1 MNSKPHLTE
10 NIMKKLLVFSFYILV
25 LISLQAQNDSNVYN
39 ERVVVTSRYKPV
51 VEETQKINVAPT
63 ITDTVATMPKSFTYD
78 VTTRRLTSLYE
89 PSRIKAARIIG
100 EPATKLYN
108 NYLKLGLGNYFSPL
122 AEVYFNSLR
131 SVDKTYGIRATH
143 NSSWGTIGRSTEP
156 DHSPDHYGQ
165 APFSLTDITLFGK
178 LITKSHHQL
187 SADLGYQN
195 DFNRYYGF
203 SDSTLFSNMGLIRDS
218 IEKASYRAVYNT
230 VAANFGLK
238 TLNTD
243 VRALGYEANVN
254 VTDLF
259 ASYGQNEFN
268 INFEGNMHYG
278 FTIAQKHKA
287 IAYLHLTYNGFVNNF
302 NPTELPFGADSL
314 MIAAL
319 PDPNDPSV
327 LSALNSH
334 SYLGLYKANP
344 YIDFIFSGFQI
355 HAGAVVMLDSYNH
368 PGSGKVHVY
377 PDATVSKSFFNEL
390 LNATLEAKG
399 NMDAN
404 SWNHIRTINPYIAPN
419 STVRATDYLDFAAKV
434 RLNLSKKIDL
444 NVYGVFSN
452 LNDDL
457 SFVLDDRYQLK
468 NVFAPVYDSLT
479 RIKLGGNFA
488 FVNDEMLRLEVKGNY
503 YIYNNKSTKTL
514 GDQNV
519 EKPLFYR
526 PKFDAGVCATV
537 NYHDKVVGRLEF
549 QLLGR
554 TPYTTITASDGADST
569 LYLPMRYGLNMEVEY
584 RHNKALSFFL
594 KANNMLFQRYYYW
607 ENYPSYRGLF
617 LLGLTYTIPNL

>member
-1 MNSKPHLTE
+1 MNTVKITLAV
-10 NIMKKLLVFSFYILV
+10 IA
-25 LISLQAQNDSNVYN
+25 SLAFIPATMAQSDSNVYN

-78 VTTRRLTSLYE
+78 ISTRRLTSLYE

-108 NYLKLGLGNYFSPL
+108 NYIKLGLGNYLSPL

-131 SVDKTYGIRATH
+131 SPDKTYGIRATH
-143 NSSWGTIGRSTEP
+143 RSSWGSIGRAAADDEP
-156 DHSPDHYGQ
+156 PSPTHYGQ
-165 APFSLTDITLFGK
+165 APFSLTDITAFGK

-203 SDSTLFSNMGLIRDS
+203 SDSTLHSVMGLIRDS
-218 IEKASYRAVYNT
+218 VKKPSYRASYNT
-230 VAANFGLK
+230 VSANFGLK

-243 VRALGYEANVN
+243 VRALGYEADVN

-259 ASYGQNEFN
+259 ASYNQNEFN
-268 INFEGNMHYG
+268 INFDGNMHYG
-278 FTIAQKHKA
+278 FMIAQKHKA
-287 IAYLHLTYNGFVNNF
+287 IAYLHLTYNGYINNF
-302 NPTELPFGADSL
+302 NPTELPFGVDPAL
-314 MIAAL
+314 LAML
-319 PDPNDPSV
+319 PDQAPLEP
-327 LSALNSH
+327 LRSH

-355 HAGAVVMLDSYNH
+355 HAGAVIMLDGYNH
-368 PGSGKVHVY
+368 PGSGKVHVF
-377 PDATVSKSFFNEL
+377 PDATVGKSFFNEL
-390 LNATLEAKG
+390 LNATLEARG

-419 STVRATDYLDFAAKV
+419 SPVRATSHLDLAAKV
-434 RLNLSKKIDL
+434 RLNLSKKIDINL
-444 NVYGVFSN
+444 YGIYTN

-457 SFVLDDRYQLK
+457 SFRLDDRYHLN
-468 NVFAPVYDSLT
+468 NVFTPVYDDLT
-479 RIKLGGNFA
+479 RLKVGGS
-488 FVNDEMLRLEVKGNY
+488 FVFLNDEMLRLEAKGNY
-503 YIYNNKSTKTL
+503 YIYRNKKTQL
-514 GDQNV
+514 VGDKRV
-519 EKPLFYR
+519 GLPLYYR
-526 PKFDAGVCATV
+526 PDFDAGICATV
-537 NYHDKVVGRLEF
+537 NYNDKVIGRLEF

-554 TPYTTITASDGADST
+554 TPYTSVTNTYGVDST
-569 LYLPMRYGLNMEVEY
+569 LYLPLRYGLNMEVEY

-594 KANNMLFQRYYYW
+594 KADNLLFQRYYYW
-607 ENYPSYRGLF
+607 QNYPSYRALF
-617 LLGLTYTIPNL
+617 LLGLTYTIPN

>member
-1 MNSKPHLTE
+1 MN
-10 NIMKKLLVFSFYILV
+10 NIAK
-25 LISLQAQNDSNVYN
+25 ISIAIVATLAFIPVTKAQSDSNVYN

-63 ITDTVATMPKSFTYD
+63 ITDTVSTLSKSLTYD
-78 VTTRRLTSLYE
+78 ISTRRLTSLYE

-108 NYLKLGLGNYFSPL
+108 NYLKLGFGNYLSPL

-131 SVDKTYGIRATH
+131 NPDKTYGIRATH
-143 NSSWGTIGRSTEP
+143 HSSWGTIGRP
-156 DHSPDHYGQ
+156 DKEKPSPDYYGQ
-165 APFSLTDITLFGK
+165 APFSLTDITAFGK

-187 SADLGYQN
+187 SADIGYQN

-203 SDSTLFSNMGLIRDS
+203 SDSTLYSVMGLIRDS
-218 IEKASYRAVYNT
+218 VKKPSYRAVYNT
-230 VAANFGLK
+230 VSANVGLK

-259 ASYGQNEFN
+259 ASYNQNEFN
-268 INFEGNMHYG
+268 INFDGNMHYG

-287 IAYLHLTYNGFVNNF
+287 IAYLHLTYNGYINNYD
-302 NPTELPFGADSL
+302 PTELPFGADSSL
-314 MIAAL
+314 LAVL
-319 PDPNDPSV
+319 PDPDQPTIVSP
-327 LSALNSH
+327 LRSH

-355 HAGAVVMLDSYNH
+355 HAGAVVMLDGYNH

-419 STVRATDYLDFAAKV
+419 SPVRATSHLDLAAKV
-434 RLNLSKKIDL
+434 RLNLSKKIDINL
-444 NVYGVFSN
+444 YGIYSN

-457 SFVLDDRYQLK
+457 SFRLDNRYHLN
-468 NVFAPVYDSLT
+468 NVFTPIYDSLT
-479 RIKLGGNFA
+479 RIKLGGNIVFL
-488 FVNDEMLRLEVKGNY
+488 NDEMLRLEAKGNY
-503 YIYNNKSTKTL
+503 YIYRNKRTQL
-514 GDQNV
+514 VGCEWRQL
-519 EKPLFYR
+519 PLYYR
-526 PKFDAGVCATV
+526 PDFDAGVCATV
-537 NYHDKVVGRLEF
+537 NYHDKIIGRLEF

-554 TPYTTITASDGADST
+554 SYATAPAFDGSAST
-569 LYLPMRYGLNMEVEY
+569 YYLPMRYGLNMEVEY

-594 KANNMLFQRYYYW
+594 KADNLLFQRYYYW
-607 ENYPSYRGLF
+607 QNYPSYRGLF
-617 LLGLTYTIPNL
+617 LLGLTYTIPN

>member
-1 MNSKPHLTE
+1 MN
-10 NIMKKLLVFSFYILV
+10 NLVKITLAIV
-25 LISLQAQNDSNVYN
+25 ASLAFIPAAKAQSDSNVYN

-78 VTTRRLTSLYE
+78 ISTRRLTSLYE

-108 NYLKLGLGNYFSPL
+108 NYIKLGFGNYLSPL

-131 SVDKTYGIRATH
+131 SPDKTYGIRATH
-143 NSSWGTIGRSTEP
+143 RSSWGTIGRAASDDEPPSST
-156 DHSPDHYGQ
+156 HYGQ
-165 APFSLTDITLFGK
+165 APFSLTDITAFGK

-203 SDSTLFSNMGLIRDS
+203 SDSTLHSVMGLIRDS
-218 IEKASYRAVYNT
+218 VKKPSYRASYNT

-259 ASYGQNEFN
+259 ASYNQNEFN
-268 INFEGNMHYG
+268 INFDGNMHYG
-278 FTIAQKHKA
+278 FMIAQKHKA
-287 IAYLHLTYNGFVNNF
+287 IAYLHLTYNGYINNF
-302 NPTELPFGADSL
+302 NPTELPFGADSTL
-314 MIAAL
+314 VAAL
-319 PDPNDPSV
+319 PVEGQPTTTST
-327 LSALNSH
+327 LSSH

-355 HAGAVVMLDSYNH
+355 HAGAVIMLDGYNH
-368 PGSGKVHVY
+368 PGSGKVHVF
-377 PDATVSKSFFNEL
+377 PDATVGKSFLNDL
-390 LNATLEAKG
+390 INATLEARG

-404 SWNHIRTINPYIAPN
+404 SWNYIRTINPYIAPN
-419 STVRATDYLDFAAKV
+419 SPVRATSHFDLAAKV
-434 RLNLSKKIDL
+434 RLNLSKKIDINL
-444 NVYGVFSN
+444 YGIYSN

-457 SFVLDDRYQLK
+457 SFRLDDRYHLN
-468 NVFAPVYDSLT
+468 NVFTPVYDSLT
-479 RIKLGGNFA
+479 RIKLGGS
-488 FVNDEMLRLEVKGNY
+488 FVFLNDEMLRLEAKGNY
-503 YIYNNKSTKTL
+503 YIYRNKKTQL
-514 GDQNV
+514 VGDKRV
-519 EKPLFYR
+519 GLPLYYR
-526 PKFDAGVCATV
+526 PDFDAGIRATV
-537 NYHDKVVGRLEF
+537 NYNDKVIGRLEL

-554 TPYTTITASDGADST
+554 TPYTSVTNTYGVDST
-569 LYLPMRYGLNMEVEY
+569 LYLPLRYGLNMEVEY

-594 KANNMLFQRYYYW
+594 KADNLLFQRYYYW
-607 ENYPSYRGLF
+607 QNYPSYRALF
-617 LLGLTYTIPNL
+617 LLGLTYTIPN

>member
-1 MNSKPHLTE
+1 MNNSVKITLA
-10 NIMKKLLVFSFYILV
+10 
-25 LISLQAQNDSNVYN
+25 LIASIAFVPVTRAQSDSNVYN

-63 ITDTVATMPKSFTYD
+63 ITDTVSTLSKSFTYD
-78 VTTRRLTSLYE
+78 ISTRRLTSLYE

-108 NYLKLGLGNYFSPL
+108 NYLKLGFGNYLSPL

-131 SVDKTYGIRATH
+131 NPDKTYGIRATH
-143 NSSWGTIGRSTEP
+143 RSSWGTIGWPDKEEP
-156 DHSPDHYGQ
+156 SPDYYGQ
-165 APFSLTDITLFGK
+165 APFSLTDITAFGK

-203 SDSTLFSNMGLIRDS
+203 SDSTLFHVMGLIRDS
-218 IEKASYRAVYNT
+218 IERSSYRAVYNT
-230 VAANFGLK
+230 VSANIGLK

-259 ASYGQNEFN
+259 ASYDQNEFN
-268 INFEGNMHYG
+268 INFDGNMHYG

-287 IAYLHLTYNGFVNNF
+287 IAYLHLTYNGYINNYD
-302 NPTELPFGADSL
+302 PTELPFGVDSSL
-314 MIAAL
+314 LVAL
-319 PDPNDPSV
+319 PDPDQPTAIST
-327 LSALNSH
+327 LRSH

-355 HAGAVVMLDSYNH
+355 HAGAVVMLDGYNH

-404 SWNHIRTINPYIAPN
+404 SWNYIRTINPYIAPN
-419 STVRATDYLDFAAKV
+419 STVRATSHFDLAAKV
-434 RLNLSKKIDL
+434 RLNLSKKIDINL
-444 NVYGVFSN
+444 YGIYSN

-457 SFVLDDRYQLK
+457 SFRLDDRYHLN
-468 NVFAPVYDSLT
+468 NVFTPVYDSLT
-479 RIKLGGNFA
+479 RIKLGGS
-488 FVNDEMLRLEVKGNY
+488 FVFLNDEMLRLEAKGNY
-503 YIYNNKSTKTL
+503 YIYRNKRTQL
-514 GDQNV
+514 VGCEWRQL
-519 EKPLFYR
+519 PLYYR
-526 PKFDAGVCATV
+526 PDFDAGICATV
-537 NYHDKVVGRLEF
+537 NYHDKIIGRLEF

-554 TPYTTITASDGADST
+554 TYATAPAFDGSESKV
-569 LYLPMRYGLNMEVEY
+569 YLPMRYGLNLEVEY

-594 KANNMLFQRYYYW
+594 KADNLLFQRYYYW
-607 ENYPSYRGLF
+607 QNYPSYRALF
-617 LLGLTYTIPNL
+617 LLGLTYTIPN

>member
-1 MNSKPHLTE
+1 MN
-10 NIMKKLLVFSFYILV
+10 NIVKITLAI
-25 LISLQAQNDSNVYN
+25 IASLAFIPAAKAQSDSNVYN

-78 VTTRRLTSLYE
+78 ISTRRLTSLYE

-108 NYLKLGLGNYFSPL
+108 NYIKLGFGNYLSPL

-131 SVDKTYGIRATH
+131 SPDKTYGIRATH
-143 NSSWGTIGRSTEP
+143 RSSWGTIGRAAAEDEPPSST
-156 DHSPDHYGQ
+156 HYGQ
-165 APFSLTDITLFGK
+165 APFSLTDITAFGK

-203 SDSTLFSNMGLIRDS
+203 SDSTLHSVMGLIRDS
-218 IEKASYRAVYNT
+218 VKKPSYRASYNT

-259 ASYGQNEFN
+259 ASYNQNEFN
-268 INFEGNMHYG
+268 INFDGNMHYG
-278 FTIAQKHKA
+278 FMIAQKHKA
-287 IAYLHLTYNGFVNNF
+287 IAYLHLTYNGYINNF
-302 NPTELPFGADSL
+302 NPTELPFGADSTL
-314 MIAAL
+314 VAAL
-319 PDPNDPSV
+319 PVEGQPTTTST
-327 LSALNSH
+327 LSSH

-355 HAGAVVMLDSYNH
+355 HAGAVIMLDGYNH
-368 PGSGKVHVY
+368 PGSGKVHVF
-377 PDATVSKSFFNEL
+377 PDATVGKSFFNDL
-390 LNATLEAKG
+390 INATLEARG

-404 SWNHIRTINPYIAPN
+404 SWNYNRTINPYIAPN
-419 STVRATDYLDFAAKV
+419 SPVRATGHFDLAAKV
-434 RLNLSKKIDL
+434 RLNLSKKIDINL
-444 NVYGVFSN
+444 YGIYSN

-457 SFVLDDRYQLK
+457 SFRLDDRYHLN
-468 NVFAPVYDSLT
+468 NVFTSVYDSLT
-479 RIKLGGNFA
+479 RIKLGGS
-488 FVNDEMLRLEVKGNY
+488 FVFLNDEMLRLEAKGNY
-503 YIYNNKSTKTL
+503 YIYRNKKTQL
-514 GDQNV
+514 VGDKRV
-519 EKPLFYR
+519 GLPLYYR
-526 PKFDAGVCATV
+526 PDFDAGICATV
-537 NYHDKVVGRLEF
+537 NYNDKVIGRLEL

-554 TPYTTITASDGADST
+554 TPYTSVTNTYGVDST
-569 LYLPMRYGLNMEVEY
+569 LYLPLRYGMNMEVEY

-594 KANNMLFQRYYYW
+594 KADNLLFQRYFYW
-607 ENYPSYRGLF
+607 ENYPSYRALF
-617 LLGLTYTIPNL
+617 LLGLTYTIPN

>member
-1 MNSKPHLTE
+1 MN
-10 NIMKKLLVFSFYILV
+10 NIVKITLAIVA
-25 LISLQAQNDSNVYN
+25 SLAFIPATKAQSDSNVYN

-78 VTTRRLTSLYE
+78 ISTRRLTSLYE

-108 NYLKLGLGNYFSPL
+108 NYIKLGFGNYLSPL

-131 SVDKTYGIRATH
+131 SPDKTYGIRATH
-143 NSSWGTIGRSTEP
+143 RSSWGTIGRAAAEDEP
-156 DHSPDHYGQ
+156 PSPTHYGQ
-165 APFSLTDITLFGK
+165 APFSLTDITAFGK

-203 SDSTLFSNMGLIRDS
+203 SDSTLHSVMGLIRDS
-218 IEKASYRAVYNT
+218 VKKPSYRASYNT

-259 ASYGQNEFN
+259 ASYNQNEFN
-268 INFEGNMHYG
+268 INFDGNMHYG
-278 FTIAQKHKA
+278 FMIAQKHKA
-287 IAYLHLTYNGFVNNF
+287 IAYLHLTYNGYINNF
-302 NPTELPFGADSL
+302 NPTELPFGADSTL
-314 MIAAL
+314 VAAL
-319 PDPNDPSV
+319 PVEGQPTTTST
-327 LSALNSH
+327 LSSH

-355 HAGAVVMLDSYNH
+355 HAGAVIMLDGYNH
-368 PGSGKVHVY
+368 PGSGKVHVF
-377 PDATVSKSFFNEL
+377 PDATVGKSFFNDL
-390 LNATLEAKG
+390 INATLEARG

-404 SWNHIRTINPYIAPN
+404 SWNYIRTINPYIAPN
-419 STVRATDYLDFAAKV
+419 SPVRATGHFDLAAKV
-434 RLNLSKKIDL
+434 RLNLSKKIDINL
-444 NVYGVFSN
+444 YGIYSN

-457 SFVLDDRYQLK
+457 SFRLDDRYHLN
-468 NVFAPVYDSLT
+468 NVFTPVYDSLT
-479 RIKLGGNFA
+479 RIKLGGS
-488 FVNDEMLRLEVKGNY
+488 FVFLNDEMLRLEAKGNY
-503 YIYNNKSTKTL
+503 YIYRNKKTQL
-514 GDQNV
+514 VGDKRV
-519 EKPLFYR
+519 GLPLYYR
-526 PKFDAGVCATV
+526 PDFDAGICATV
-537 NYHDKVVGRLEF
+537 NYNDKVIGRLEF

-554 TPYTTITASDGADST
+554 TPYTSVTNTYGVDST
-569 LYLPMRYGLNMEVEY
+569 LYLPLRYGLNMEVEY

-594 KANNMLFQRYYYW
+594 KADNLLFQRYYCW
-607 ENYPSYRGLF
+607 QNYPRYRALF
-617 LLGLTYTIPNL
+617 LLGLTYTIPN

>member
-1 MNSKPHLTE
+1 MNTSIK
-10 NIMKKLLVFSFYILV
+10 
-25 LISLQAQNDSNVYN
+25 ISLAVIASMAFIPVSMAQSDSNVYN

-78 VTTRRLTSLYE
+78 ISTRRLTSLYE

-108 NYLKLGLGNYFSPL
+108 NYLKLGFGNYLSPL

-131 SVDKTYGIRATH
+131 SVDRTFGIRATH
-143 NSSWGTIGRSTEP
+143 RSSWGTIGKKDEEKPS
-156 DHSPDHYGQ
+156 SSYYGQ
-165 APFSLTDITLFGK
+165 TPFSLTDVTFFGK

-203 SDSTLFSNMGLIRDS
+203 DDSTLFSVTNLIRDS
-218 IEKASYRAVYNT
+218 IEKSKYKAVYNT
-230 VAANFGLK
+230 ASLNLGIK

-243 VRALGYEANVN
+243 VNALGYEANVN
-254 VTDLF
+254 LTELF
-259 ASYGQNEFN
+259 ASYSQNEFN
-268 INFEGNMHYG
+268 INFDGNMHYG

-287 IAYLHLTYNGFVNNF
+287 IAYLHLTYNGFINNF
-302 NPTELPFGADSL
+302 APTDLPLQHDSTLAAQLLIRDEISGA
-314 MIAAL
+314 
-319 PDPNDPSV
+319 SV
-327 LSALNSH
+327 LDTH
-334 SYLGLYKANP
+334 FYLGLYKANP

-355 HAGAVVMLDSYNH
+355 HAGAVVMLDGFNH

-377 PDATVSKSFFNEL
+377 PDATVSKSFFNDL
-390 LNATLEAKG
+390 INATLVAQG

-404 SWNHIRTINPYIAPN
+404 SWNHIRTVNPYITPN
-419 STVRATDYLDFAAKV
+419 SPVRATDHLDFAAKV

-444 NVYGVFSN
+444 NVYGVYSN

-457 SFVLDDRYQLK
+457 SFVLDERYSLH
-468 NVFAPVYDSLT
+468 NVFTPIYDSLT
-479 RIKLGGNFA
+479 RIKVGGS
-488 FVNDEMLRLEVKGNY
+488 FVFLNDEMLRLEAKGNY
-503 YIYNNKSTKTL
+503 YIYKNKKTRMF
-514 GDQNV
+514 GNQRV
-519 EKPLFYR
+519 EYPLYYR
-526 PKFDAGVCATV
+526 PNFDAALCATV
-537 NYHDKVVGRLEF
+537 NYHDKVIGRLEL

-554 TPYTTITASDGADST
+554 TPYSTVTASDGVDST
-569 LYLPMRYGLNMEVEY
+569 LYLPLRYGLNMEVEY
-584 RHNKALSFFL
+584 RYNKALSFFL
-594 KANNMLFQRYYYW
+594 KADNLLFQRYFYW

-617 LLGLTYTIPNL
+617 LLGLTYTIPN

>member
-1 MNSKPHLTE
+1 MNNSVKITLA
-10 NIMKKLLVFSFYILV
+10 
-25 LISLQAQNDSNVYN
+25 LIASIAFVPVSRAQSDSNVYN

-63 ITDTVATMPKSFTYD
+63 ITDTVSTLSKSFTYD
-78 VTTRRLTSLYE
+78 ISTRRLTSLYE

-108 NYLKLGLGNYFSPL
+108 NYLKLGFGNYLSPL

-131 SVDKTYGIRATH
+131 NPDKTYGIRATH
-143 NSSWGTIGRSTEP
+143 RSSWGTIGWPNKEEP
-156 DHSPDHYGQ
+156 SSDYYGQ
-165 APFSLTDITLFGK
+165 APFSLTDITAFGK

-203 SDSTLFSNMGLIRDS
+203 SDSTLYSVMELIRDS
-218 IEKASYRAVYNT
+218 IKRSSYRAVYNT
-230 VAANFGLK
+230 VSANIGLK

-259 ASYGQNEFN
+259 ASYNQNEFN
-268 INFEGNMHYG
+268 INFDGNMHYG

-287 IAYLHLTYNGFVNNF
+287 IAYLHLTYNGYINNYD
-302 NPTELPFGADSL
+302 PTELPFGVDSSL
-314 MIAAL
+314 SVAL
-319 PDPNDPSV
+319 PDPDQPTAIST
-327 LSALNSH
+327 LRSH

-355 HAGAVVMLDSYNH
+355 HAGAVVMLDGYNH

-404 SWNHIRTINPYIAPN
+404 SWNYIRTINPYIAPN
-419 STVRATDYLDFAAKV
+419 SPVRATSHFDLAAKV
-434 RLNLSKKIDL
+434 RLNLSKKIDINL
-444 NVYGVFSN
+444 YCIYSN

-457 SFVLDDRYQLK
+457 SFRLDDRYHLN
-468 NVFAPVYDSLT
+468 NVFTPVYDSLT
-479 RIKLGGNFA
+479 RIKLGGS
-488 FVNDEMLRLEVKGNY
+488 FVFLNDEMLRLEAKGNY
-503 YIYNNKSTKTL
+503 YIYRNKRTQL
-514 GDQNV
+514 VGCEWRQL
-519 EKPLFYR
+519 PLYYR
-526 PKFDAGVCATV
+526 PDFDAGICATV
-537 NYHDKVVGRLEF
+537 NYHDKIIGRLEF

-554 TPYTTITASDGADST
+554 TYATAPAFDGSESKV
-569 LYLPMRYGLNMEVEY
+569 YLPMRYGLNLEVEY

-594 KANNMLFQRYYYW
+594 KADNLLFQRYYYW
-607 ENYPSYRGLF
+607 QNYPSYRALF
-617 LLGLTYTIPNL
+617 LLGLTYTIPN

>member
-1 MNSKPHLTE
+1 MNTVKITLAV
-10 NIMKKLLVFSFYILV
+10 IA
-25 LISLQAQNDSNVYN
+25 SLAFIPATMAQSDSNVYN

-78 VTTRRLTSLYE
+78 ISTRRLTSLYE

-108 NYLKLGLGNYFSPL
+108 NYIKLGLGNYLSPL

-131 SVDKTYGIRATH
+131 SPDKTYGIRATH
-143 NSSWGTIGRSTEP
+143 RSSWGSIGRAAADDEP
-156 DHSPDHYGQ
+156 PSPTHYGQ
-165 APFSLTDITLFGK
+165 APFSLTDITAFGK

-203 SDSTLFSNMGLIRDS
+203 SDSTLHSVMGLIRDS
-218 IEKASYRAVYNT
+218 VKKPSYRASYNT
-230 VAANFGLK
+230 VSANFGLK

-243 VRALGYEANVN
+243 VRALGYEADVN

-259 ASYGQNEFN
+259 ASYNQNEFN
-268 INFEGNMHYG
+268 INFDGNMHYG
-278 FTIAQKHKA
+278 FMIAQKHKA
-287 IAYLHLTYNGFVNNF
+287 IAYLHLTYNGYINNF
-302 NPTELPFGADSL
+302 NPTELPFGVDPAL
-314 MIAAL
+314 LAML
-319 PDPNDPSV
+319 PDQAPLEP
-327 LSALNSH
+327 LRSH

-355 HAGAVVMLDSYNH
+355 HAGAVIMLDGYNH
-368 PGSGKVHVY
+368 PGSGKVHVF
-377 PDATVSKSFFNEL
+377 PDATVGKSFFNEL
-390 LNATLEAKG
+390 LNATLEARG

-419 STVRATDYLDFAAKV
+419 SPVRATSHLDLAAKV
-434 RLNLSKKIDL
+434 RLNLSKKIDINL
-444 NVYGVFSN
+444 YGIYSN

-457 SFVLDDRYQLK
+457 SFRLDDRYHLN
-468 NVFAPVYDSLT
+468 NVFTPVYDDLT
-479 RIKLGGNFA
+479 RLKVGGS
-488 FVNDEMLRLEVKGNY
+488 FVFLNDEMLRLEAKGNY
-503 YIYNNKSTKTL
+503 YIYRNKKTQL
-514 GDQNV
+514 VGDKRV
-519 EKPLFYR
+519 GLPLYYR
-526 PKFDAGVCATV
+526 PDFDAGICATV
-537 NYHDKVVGRLEF
+537 NYNDKVIGRLEF

-554 TPYTTITASDGADST
+554 TPYASATNTYGVDST
-569 LYLPMRYGLNMEVEY
+569 LYLPLRYGLNMEVEY

-594 KANNMLFQRYYYW
+594 KADNLLFQRYFYW

-617 LLGLTYTIPNL
+617 LLGLTYTIPN

>member
-1 MNSKPHLTE
+1 MN
-10 NIMKKLLVFSFYILV
+10 NIVKITLAIVA
-25 LISLQAQNDSNVYN
+25 SLAFIPATKAQSDSNVYN

-78 VTTRRLTSLYE
+78 ISTRRLTSLYE

-108 NYLKLGLGNYFSPL
+108 NYIKLGFGNYLSPL

-131 SVDKTYGIRATH
+131 SPDKTYGIRATH
-143 NSSWGTIGRSTEP
+143 RSSWGTIGRAAAEDEP
-156 DHSPDHYGQ
+156 PSPTHYGQ
-165 APFSLTDITLFGK
+165 APFSLTDITAFGK

-203 SDSTLFSNMGLIRDS
+203 SDSTLHSVMGLIRDS
-218 IEKASYRAVYNT
+218 VKKPSYRASYNT

-259 ASYGQNEFN
+259 VSYNQNEFN
-268 INFEGNMHYG
+268 INFDGNMHYG
-278 FTIAQKHKA
+278 FMIAQKHKA
-287 IAYLHLTYNGFVNNF
+287 IAYLHLTYNGYINNF
-302 NPTELPFGADSL
+302 NPTELPFGADSTL
-314 MIAAL
+314 VAAL
-319 PDPNDPSV
+319 PVEGQPTTTST
-327 LSALNSH
+327 LSSH

-355 HAGAVVMLDSYNH
+355 HAGAVIMLDGYNH
-368 PGSGKVHVY
+368 PGSGKVHVF
-377 PDATVSKSFFNEL
+377 PDATVGKSFFNDL
-390 LNATLEAKG
+390 INATLEARG

-404 SWNHIRTINPYIAPN
+404 SWNYIRTINPYIAPN
-419 STVRATDYLDFAAKV
+419 SSVRATGHFDLAAKV
-434 RLNLSKKIDL
+434 RLNLSKKIDINL
-444 NVYGVFSN
+444 YGIYSN

-457 SFVLDDRYQLK
+457 SFRLDDRYHLN
-468 NVFAPVYDSLT
+468 NVFTPVYDSLT
-479 RIKLGGNFA
+479 RIKLGGS
-488 FVNDEMLRLEVKGNY
+488 FVFLNDEMLRLEAKGNY
-503 YIYNNKSTKTL
+503 YIYRNKKTQL
-514 GDQNV
+514 VGDKRV
-519 EKPLFYR
+519 GLPLYDR
-526 PKFDAGVCATV
+526 PDFDAGICATV
-537 NYHDKVVGRLEF
+537 NYNDKVIGRLEF

-554 TPYTTITASDGADST
+554 TPYTSVTNTYGVDST
-569 LYLPMRYGLNMEVEY
+569 LYLPLRYGLNMEVEY

-594 KANNMLFQRYYYW
+594 KADNLLFQRYYYW
-607 ENYPSYRGLF
+607 QNYPSYRALF
-617 LLGLTYTIPNL
+617 LLGLTYTIPN

>member
-1 MNSKPHLTE
+1 MN
-10 NIMKKLLVFSFYILV
+10 NIVKITLAIVA
-25 LISLQAQNDSNVYN
+25 SLAFIPATKAQSDSNVYN

-78 VTTRRLTSLYE
+78 ISTRRLTSLYE

-108 NYLKLGLGNYFSPL
+108 NYIKLGFGNYLSPL

-131 SVDKTYGIRATH
+131 SPDKTYGIRATH
-143 NSSWGTIGRSTEP
+143 RSSWGTIGRAASDDEPPSST
-156 DHSPDHYGQ
+156 HYGQ
-165 APFSLTDITLFGK
+165 APFSLTDITAFGK

-203 SDSTLFSNMGLIRDS
+203 SDSTLHSVMGLIRDS
-218 IEKASYRAVYNT
+218 VKKPSYRASYNT

-259 ASYGQNEFN
+259 ASYNQNEFN
-268 INFEGNMHYG
+268 INFDGNMHYG
-278 FTIAQKHKA
+278 FMIAQKHKA
-287 IAYLHLTYNGFVNNF
+287 IAYLHLTYNGYINNF
-302 NPTELPFGADSL
+302 NPTELPFGADSTL
-314 MIAAL
+314 VAAL
-319 PDPNDPSV
+319 PVEGQPTTTST
-327 LSALNSH
+327 LSSH

-355 HAGAVVMLDSYNH
+355 HAGAVIMLDGYNH
-368 PGSGKVHVY
+368 PGSGKVHVF
-377 PDATVSKSFFNEL
+377 PDATVGKSFFNDL
-390 LNATLEAKG
+390 INATLEARG

-404 SWNHIRTINPYIAPN
+404 SWNYIRTINPYIAPN
-419 STVRATDYLDFAAKV
+419 SPVRATSHFDLAAKV
-434 RLNLSKKIDL
+434 RLNLSKKIDINL
-444 NVYGVFSN
+444 YGIYSN

-457 SFVLDDRYQLK
+457 SFRLDDRYHLN
-468 NVFAPVYDSLT
+468 NVFTPVYDSLT
-479 RIKLGGNFA
+479 RIKLGGS
-488 FVNDEMLRLEVKGNY
+488 FVFLNDEMLRLEAKGNY
-503 YIYNNKSTKTL
+503 YIYRNKKTQL
-514 GDQNV
+514 VGDKRV
-519 EKPLFYR
+519 GLPLYYR
-526 PKFDAGVCATV
+526 PDFDAGICATV
-537 NYHDKVVGRLEF
+537 NYNDKVIGRLEL

-554 TPYTTITASDGADST
+554 TPYTSVTNTYGVDST
-569 LYLPMRYGLNMEVEY
+569 LYLPLRYGLNMEVES

-594 KANNMLFQRYYYW
+594 KADNLLFQRYYYW
-607 ENYPSYRGLF
+607 QNYPSYKALF
-617 LLGLTYTIPNL
+617 LLGLTYTIPN

>member
-1 MNSKPHLTE
+1 MN
-10 NIMKKLLVFSFYILV
+10 NIVKITLAIVA
-25 LISLQAQNDSNVYN
+25 SLAFIPATKAQSDSNVYN

-78 VTTRRLTSLYE
+78 ISTRRLTSLYE

-108 NYLKLGLGNYFSPL
+108 NYIKLGFGNYLSPL

-131 SVDKTYGIRATH
+131 SPDKTYGIRATH
-143 NSSWGTIGRSTEP
+143 RSSWGTIGRAASDDEPPSST
-156 DHSPDHYGQ
+156 HYGQ
-165 APFSLTDITLFGK
+165 APFSLTDITAFGK

-203 SDSTLFSNMGLIRDS
+203 SDSTLHSVMGLIRDS
-218 IEKASYRAVYNT
+218 VKKPSYRASYNT

-259 ASYGQNEFN
+259 ASYNQNEFN
-268 INFEGNMHYG
+268 INFDGNMHYG
-278 FTIAQKHKA
+278 FMIAQKHKA
-287 IAYLHLTYNGFVNNF
+287 IAYLHLTYNGYINNF
-302 NPTELPFGADSL
+302 NPTELPFGADSTL
-314 MIAAL
+314 VAAL
-319 PDPNDPSV
+319 PVEGQPTTTST
-327 LSALNSH
+327 LSSH

-355 HAGAVVMLDSYNH
+355 HAGAVIMLDGYNH
-368 PGSGKVHVY
+368 PGSGKVHVF
-377 PDATVSKSFFNEL
+377 PDATVGKSFFNDL
-390 LNATLEAKG
+390 INATLEARG

-404 SWNHIRTINPYIAPN
+404 SWNYIRTINPYIAPN
-419 STVRATDYLDFAAKV
+419 SPVRATSHFDLAAKV
-434 RLNLSKKIDL
+434 RLNLSKKIDINL
-444 NVYGVFSN
+444 YGIYSN

-457 SFVLDDRYQLK
+457 SFRLDDRYHLN
-468 NVFAPVYDSLT
+468 NVFTPVYDSLI
-479 RIKLGGNFA
+479 RIKLGGS
-488 FVNDEMLRLEVKGNY
+488 FVFLNDEMLRLEAKGNY
-503 YIYNNKSTKTL
+503 YIYRNKKTQL
-514 GDQNV
+514 VGDKRV
-519 EKPLFYR
+519 GLPLYYR
-526 PKFDAGVCATV
+526 PDFDAGICATV
-537 NYHDKVVGRLEF
+537 NYNDKVIGRLEF

-554 TPYTTITASDGADST
+554 TPYTSVTNTYGVDST
-569 LYLPMRYGLNMEVEY
+569 LYLPLRYGLNMEVEY

-594 KANNMLFQRYYYW
+594 KADNLLFQRYYYW
-607 ENYPSYRGLF
+607 QNYPSYRALF
-617 LLGLTYTIPNL
+617 LLGLTYTIPN

>member
-1 MNSKPHLTE
+1 MNTVKITLAV
-10 NIMKKLLVFSFYILV
+10 IA
-25 LISLQAQNDSNVYN
+25 SLAFIPATMAQSDSNVYN

-78 VTTRRLTSLYE
+78 ISTRRLTSLYE

-108 NYLKLGLGNYFSPL
+108 NYIKLGLGNYLSPL

-131 SVDKTYGIRATH
+131 SPDKTYGIRATH
-143 NSSWGTIGRSTEP
+143 RSSWGSIGRAAADDEP
-156 DHSPDHYGQ
+156 PSPTHYGQ
-165 APFSLTDITLFGK
+165 APFSLTDITAFGK

-203 SDSTLFSNMGLIRDS
+203 SDSTLHSVMGLIRDS
-218 IEKASYRAVYNT
+218 VKKPSYRASYNT
-230 VAANFGLK
+230 VSANFGLK

-243 VRALGYEANVN
+243 VRALGYEADVN

-259 ASYGQNEFN
+259 ASYNQNEFN
-268 INFEGNMHYG
+268 INFDGNMHYG
-278 FTIAQKHKA
+278 FMIAQKHKA
-287 IAYLHLTYNGFVNNF
+287 IAYLHLTYNGYINNF
-302 NPTELPFGADSL
+302 NPTELPFGVDPAL
-314 MIAAL
+314 LAML
-319 PDPNDPSV
+319 PDQAPLEP
-327 LSALNSH
+327 LRSH

-355 HAGAVVMLDSYNH
+355 HAGAVIMLDGYNH
-368 PGSGKVHVY
+368 PGSGKVHVF
-377 PDATVSKSFFNEL
+377 PDATVGKSFFNEL
-390 LNATLEAKG
+390 LNATLEARG

-419 STVRATDYLDFAAKV
+419 SPVRATSHLDLAAKV
-434 RLNLSKKIDL
+434 RLNLSKKIDINL
-444 NVYGVFSN
+444 YGIYTN

-457 SFVLDDRYQLK
+457 SFRLDDRYHLN
-468 NVFAPVYDSLT
+468 NVFTPVYDDLT
-479 RIKLGGNFA
+479 RLKVGGS
-488 FVNDEMLRLEVKGNY
+488 FVFLNDEMLRLEAKGNY
-503 YIYNNKSTKTL
+503 YIYRNKKTQL
-514 GDQNV
+514 VGDKRV
-519 EKPLFYR
+519 GLPLYYR
-526 PKFDAGVCATV
+526 PDFDAGICATV
-537 NYHDKVVGRLEF
+537 NYNDKVIGRLEF

-554 TPYTTITASDGADST
+554 TPYASATNTYGVDST
-569 LYLPMRYGLNMEVEY
+569 LYLPLRYGLNMEVEY

-594 KANNMLFQRYYYW
+594 KADNLLFQRYFYW

-617 LLGLTYTIPNL
+617 LLGLTYTIPN